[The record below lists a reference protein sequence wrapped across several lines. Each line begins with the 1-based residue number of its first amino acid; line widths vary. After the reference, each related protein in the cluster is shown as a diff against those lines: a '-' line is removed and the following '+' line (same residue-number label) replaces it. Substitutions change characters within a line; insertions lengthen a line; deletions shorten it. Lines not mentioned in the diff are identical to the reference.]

1 MIVTCPSCS
10 ARLRFNE
17 KALSPQN
24 PTIKCVRC
32 QTSIHVELPAEP
44 APAMEDHT
52 LVDKPIYQPTEVG
65 WIIVHDEYTQTQ
77 TLPLQLGRQTIG
89 RASISKPC
97 EVMIQSQ
104 DRYMSRLHLV
114 IEVIKTKEG
123 AYKYWLSEHPDCTN
137 PTFVNTYP
145 LKRGT
150 TLEILD
156 GATLQLGKTKVVL
169 KTIAVVGNARK
180 ATDTVVHSEYLKT
193 VLF

>member
-1 MIVTCPSCS
+1 MIITCPSCN

-17 KALSPQN
+17 KALSIGHPF
-24 PTIKCVRC
+24 IKCVRC
-32 QTSIHVELPAEP
+32 QTSIPVQLPAIES
-44 APAMEDHT
+44 APDAAEDHT
-52 LVDKPIYQPTEVG
+52 LVYQPTEVG
-65 WIIVHDEYTQTQ
+65 WIIVHDEYTEAQ
-77 TLPLQLGRQTIG
+77 TLPLRLGLQTIG
-89 RASISKPC
+89 RASASKPC
-97 EVMIQSQ
+97 EVMIKTQ
-104 DRYMSRLHLV
+104 DRYMSRHHLV
-114 IEVIKTKEG
+114 IEVVKTKEG
-123 AYKYWLSEHPDCTN
+123 IYKYWLSEHADCTN

-169 KTIAVVGNARK
+169 KTIAAAENARK